1 MKGFARRI
9 QPMYAGVGDRI
20 SCSATPD
27 TPACA
32 VFIEENRMEL
42 ANATKLN
49 RKSGEHGA
57 PVQGVGHCGRKLRV
71 VVRNP
76 G

>member
-1 MKGFARRI
+1 MPPPLDGCPMFADSGVRGLKMTFFPMFLVSGMRTFEGFARRI
-9 QPMYAGVGDRI
+9 QPMYAG
-20 SCSATPD
+20 A
-27 TPACA
+27 
-32 VFIEENRMEL
+32 
-42 ANATKLN
+42 
-49 RKSGEHGA
+49 GEHGA